1 MVFDRIALQVKRE
14 KFHNLAK
21 HGIDVVGVR
30 LNCFVNFKVGDH
42 YTEPQVGII
51 DTGAEISIIP
61 QRIWS
66 NLPFKRIAENKLW
79 GLSTHPESFER
90 SIFGEVI
97 CRLQDEQNHTS
108 DFSLRA
114 DLVYN
119 DDIPLVLGFLDLIE
133 LGALHIHLSANEN
146 YLEFR

>member
-1 MVFDRIALQVKRE
+1 MASNHIKLHIRHQR
-14 KFHNLAK
+14 FHNLASQ
-21 HGIDVVGVR
+21 GIEIKGIRVV
-30 LNCFVNFKVGDH
+30 CFASFKSGEQ
-42 YTEPQVGII
+42 YTEREAAIV
-51 DTGAEISIIP
+51 DTGTAISIIP

-79 GLSTHPESFER
+79 GLSTHPESFEH

-133 LGALHIHLSANEN
+133 LGALHIHLLANEN